1 MGLRAEDKSR
11 TGLLRGGACLGEHR
25 ALGSACAFAQE
36 VSLAGLRRAG
46 VPPGSCSC
54 SLSRDGEPGCG
65 GHGTF
70 LEEPGLQQ
78 HISLTREAGHTACPR
93 GTCVPSE
100 QHCCSAGGH

>member
-36 VSLAGLRRAG
+36 VSLVGPCRAG
-46 VPPGSCSC
+46 VLPGSCSC
-54 SLSRDGEPGCG
+54 SLSPDGEPGCG
-65 GHGTF
+65 GPRTF
-70 LEEPGLQQ
+70 LEEPGFQQ
-78 HISLTREAGHTACPR
+78 HVPLTREAGHTACPC

-100 QHCCSAGGH
+100 RRCCSAGGR